1 MARRRVLFPPHGGR
15 GGAASIP
22 RQRRRTWLTILT
34 GLALA
39 VLGACGPASPRVA
52 TDNAGPISPTR
63 TGEPKTLVVAVRY
76 EPVQL
81 ASKPLRATGS
91 TADFTVR
98 LFNAELVLRDAG
110 DTAQPYLAEALPQLN
125 TPSWEVFADGRMNTT
140 WKLKPGLTWH
150 DGNALSADDF
160 VFAWQVYTN
169 QELGVSSLRPQ
180 NLMDE
185 PTAPDPQ
192 TLVIH
197 WRAPFPEA
205 SALDR
210 SLFQP
215 LPRHVLEPALRQGEP
230 EAVINHP
237 FWSLEYIGAGPYR
250 LERWEPGSLIEAMA
264 YDGHVLGRPKIDRVV
279 VRFFTDENTA
289 LANVLSAN
297 VHMAT
302 DRALRY
308 EHVVT
313 LRQTWDDPSKGAIV
327 LTPTQWR
334 YVVIQLR
341 QELLEVQALRDV
353 RVRRALSHAIDKKAI
368 NEGLFGGEGAMA
380 DTLLPKTV
388 PYQAE
393 IERVVP
399 RYPLDLHR
407 TEQLMNEAG
416 FARQGDGIYASS
428 TGGRFSTEMRG
439 DSGAQFEK
447 DLAVVADG
455 WQRVGFEL
463 RQYVIP
469 TAQFRDAEFR
479 TKFPGLYSTTSGS
492 AQDVRLEFMTSSGIP
507 TAENRWTGSNYGGWA
522 SPEFDQTFRTFNAT
536 LDQPER
542 NRLAVELL
550 RLINEDVA
558 LIPLFHN
565 FEVAA
570 HFPSLV
576 GPEKPVYFAELNWN
590 IHQWELR

>member
-1 MARRRVLFPPHGGR
+1 MCL
-15 GGAASIP
+15 
-22 RQRRRTWLTILT
+22 IL
-34 GLALA
+34 LI
-39 VLGACGPASPRVA
+39 LGACGPSAAR
-52 TDNAGPISPTR
+52 PTSEGSNSSSSTR
-63 TGEPKTLVVAVRY
+63 PAEPKTLVVAVRY

-98 LFNAELVLRDAG
+98 LFNAELIIKDARDAP
-110 DTAQPYLAEALPQLN
+110 QPYLAEALPQLN
-125 TPSWEVFADGRMNTT
+125 TPSWEVFSDGRMDTT
-140 WKLKPGLTWH
+140 WKLKPNLKWH
-150 DGNALSADDF
+150 DGQPLTAEDF
-160 VFAWQVYTN
+160 VFAWQVYSH

-185 PTAPDPQ
+185 PTARDAQ
-192 TLVIH
+192 TLVLH
-197 WRAPFPEA
+197 WRALYPEA
-205 SALDR
+205 GALDR

-215 LPRHVLEPALRQGEP
+215 LPRHVIEPALRQGDP
-230 EAVINHP
+230 EAIINHP
-237 FWSLEYIGAGPYR
+237 FWTLEYVGAGPYR
-250 LERWEPGSLIEAMA
+250 LERWDPGSLIEAVA

-297 VHMAT
+297 VHMAI

-313 LRQTWDDPSKGAIV
+313 LRQTWDSPAKGAII

-334 YVVIQLR
+334 YVVFQLR
-341 QELLEVQALRDV
+341 TDLVEVPALRDV
-353 RVRRALSHAIDKKAI
+353 RVRRALSHAIDKQAI

-388 PYQAE
+388 PYQSE

-399 RYPLDLHR
+399 RYPFDLSR
-407 TEQLMNEAG
+407 TEQLMNEVG
-416 FARQGDGIYASS
+416 FTRAGDGIYASP
-428 TGGRFSTEMRG
+428 TGARFSTEMRG

-455 WQRVGFEL
+455 WQRAGYAL
-463 RQYVIP
+463 SQYVIS

-479 TKFPGLYSTTSGS
+479 SKFRGLYSTTSGS

-507 TAENRWTGSNYGGWA
+507 TAENRWTGSNYGAWS

-536 LDQPER
+536 LDRTER

-550 RLINEDVA
+550 RLINDDVA

-570 HFPSLV
+570 HFPSLT
-576 GPEKPVYFAELNWN
+576 GPEKPVYFSGLSWN
-590 IHQWELR
+590 IHQWEMK